1 VAVFLGVLAQSQTH
15 AGMPLRQNPEI
26 LAPYRYIISI
36 NAPAGSR
43 VLLTVSHDP
52 DECDGGKTA
61 QAFDSMVQVL
71 HDLPMVAA
79 MENFHNKEQRI
90 KIGISD
96 AF

>member
-1 VAVFLGVLAQSQTH
+1 MRACPFAKTQKFSSRIATLFLSMLQQV
-15 AGMPLRQNPEI
+15 
-26 LAPYRYIISI
+26 
-36 NAPAGSR
+36 SR

-79 MENFHNKEQRI
+79 MENFQNKEQRI